1 MKTYK
6 TPRVR
11 MVELEDAECI
21 IQTSGEDL
29 GLNKSKA
36 SVDDNDNQFSKMLN
50 IVNMGDDEEM
60 TWE

>member
-11 MVELEDAECI
+11 MVELEDAECV
-21 IQTSGEDL
+21 IQTSGDPA
-29 GLNKSKA
+29 LNSRQA
-36 SVDDNDNQFSKMLN
+36 SNDDANNQFSKMLN
-50 IVNMGDDEEM
+50 IVNMGDDEEL

>member
-21 IQTSGEDL
+21 IQTSGDL
-29 GLNKSKA
+29 GFKASKA
-36 SVDDNDNQFSKMLN
+36 TVDDNDNQFSKMLN
-50 IVNMGDDEEM
+50 IVNMGDDEEL